1 MFEELGEL
9 GFVVITV
16 AFERNAED
24 AREWIEAAAPTHP
37 SLIDTTW
44 SIADLYH
51 VENVPTVFWIDE
63 EGRIVRP
70 QDVAFG
76 SNMFQDFTGVDAF
89 VHQTALRS
97 WVRGETPPLDPSA
110 VESYLRVPSE
120 ADQLARAE
128 FGLGRWLWEQGRGD
142 AARPHFQR
150 AEELAPNLWTC
161 WRGSMRMQDED
172 PMGQLFFDKMTAYRE
187 EGGVTARIIPA

>member
-1 MFEELGEL
+1 MFEELREL

-16 AFERNAED
+16 AFERTADD
-24 AREWIEAAAPTHP
+24 AREWIDAASPSHP

-44 SIADLYH
+44 AIADLYH

-63 EGRIVRP
+63 EGLIVRP

-76 SNMFQDFTGVDAF
+76 SNMFQDFTGVDAE
-89 VHQTALRS
+89 VHKTALRR
-97 WVRGETPPLDPSA
+97 WVRGETPALDRDA
-110 VESYLRVPSE
+110 VDRHLRVPTE

-128 FGLGRWLWEQGRGD
+128 FGLGRWLWEQGR
-142 AARPHFQR
+142 AELARAHFQR

-172 PMGQLFFDKMTAYRE
+172 PMGELFFEKMTAYRGD
-187 EGGVTARIIPA
+187 GGVMARVIAE